1 MLYLKHDLL
10 TKNTAAQLLYLTLKE
25 GELLLANTYTDYL
38 LELTNEQTLEK
49 LYAIPTQIAQN
60 DRYTTIEIGTN
71 ANTPL
76 SASLL
81 INYPA
86 RFSYIVYGQNS
97 NTNLDPADAV
107 VEGVIQMGYLIVE
120 DITTPRFTEPNLTI
134 DSDIAYNG

>member
-1 MLYLKHDLL
+1 MIYLL
-10 TKNTAAQLLYLTLKE
+10 KNTAAQLLYLSLKE
-25 GELLLANTYTDYL
+25 GELLLANPYTHYL

-49 LYAIPTQIAQN
+49 LYAIPTQIANN
-60 DRYTTIEIGTN
+60 DRYTTIQIGTN

-76 SASLL
+76 AASLL

-97 NTNLDPADAV
+97 STNLDPTNAV
-107 VEGVIQMGYLIVE
+107 VEGVIEMGYLIVE

>member
-1 MLYLKHDLL
+1 MIYLL
-10 TKNTAAQLLYLTLKE
+10 KNTAAQLLYLTLKE
-25 GELLLANTYTDYL
+25 GELLLANTYTHYL

-49 LYAIPTQIAQN
+49 LYAIPIQIAQN
-60 DRYTTIEIGTN
+60 DRYTTIQIGTN

-76 SASLL
+76 AASLL

-97 NTNLDPADAV
+97 STNLDPTNAV
-107 VEGVIQMGYLIVE
+107 VEGVIEKGYLIVE

>member
-1 MLYLKHDLL
+1 MIYLL
-10 TKNTAAQLLYLTLKE
+10 KNTAAQLLYLTLKE
-25 GELLLANTYTDYL
+25 GELLLANTYTHYL

-60 DRYTTIEIGTN
+60 DRYTTIQIGTN

-76 SASLL
+76 AASLL

-97 NTNLDPADAV
+97 SSNLDPTNAV
-107 VEGVIQMGYLIVE
+107 VEGVIERGYLIVE

-134 DSDIAYNG
+134 DSDITYNG

>member
-1 MLYLKHDLL
+1 MIYLL
-10 TKNTAAQLLYLTLKE
+10 KNTAAQLLYLTLKE
-25 GELLLANTYTDYL
+25 GELLLANTYTNYL

-60 DRYTTIEIGTN
+60 DRYTTIQIGTN

-76 SASLL
+76 AASLL

-97 NTNLDPADAV
+97 STNLDPTNAV
-107 VEGVIQMGYLIVE
+107 VEGVIEKGYLIVE

-134 DSDIAYNG
+134 DNDIAYNG

>member
-1 MLYLKHDLL
+1 MIYLI
-10 TKNTAAQLLYLTLKE
+10 KNTAAQLLYLTLKE
-25 GELLLANTYTDYL
+25 GELLLANTYTHYL

-60 DRYTTIEIGTN
+60 DRYTTIQIGTN

-76 SASLL
+76 AASLL

-97 NTNLDPADAV
+97 STNLDPADAV
-107 VEGVIQMGYLIVE
+107 VEGVIEKGYLIVE

-134 DSDIAYNG
+134 DNDIAYNG

>member
-1 MLYLKHDLL
+1 MIYLL
-10 TKNTAAQLLYLTLKE
+10 KNTAAQLLYLSLKE

-71 ANTPL
+71 ANVPL

-86 RFSYIVYGQNS
+86 RFSYVVYGQNS
-97 NTNLDPADAV
+97 STNLDPTDAV

-120 DITTPRFTEPNLTI
+120 DLTTPRFTEPNLTI

>member
-1 MLYLKHDLL
+1 MIYLL
-10 TKNTAAQLLYLTLKE
+10 KNTAAQLLYLSLKE
-25 GELLLANTYTDYL
+25 GELLLANTYTHYL

-49 LYAIPTQIAQN
+49 LYAIPIQIAQN
-60 DRYTTIEIGTN
+60 DRYTTIQIGTN
-71 ANTPL
+71 ANTPTA
-76 SASLL
+76 ASLL

-97 NTNLDPADAV
+97 STNLDPSDAV

-120 DITTPRFTEPNLTI
+120 DLTTPRFTEPNLTI

>member
-1 MLYLKHDLL
+1 MIYLL
-10 TKNTAAQLLYLTLKE
+10 KNTAAQLLYLSLKE

-71 ANTPL
+71 ANVPL

-86 RFSYIVYGQNS
+86 RFSYIIYGQNS

-107 VEGVIQMGYLIVE
+107 VEGIIQMGYLIVE

>member
-1 MLYLKHDLL
+1 MIYLL
-10 TKNTAAQLLYLTLKE
+10 KNTAAQLLYLSLKE
-25 GELLLANTYTDYL
+25 GELLLANTYTHYL

-60 DRYTTIEIGTN
+60 DRYTTIQIGTN

-76 SASLL
+76 AASLL

-97 NTNLDPADAV
+97 SSNLDPTNAV
-107 VEGVIQMGYLIVE
+107 VEGVIEKGYLIVE

>member
-1 MLYLKHDLL
+1 MIYLL
-10 TKNTAAQLLYLTLKE
+10 KNTAAQLLYLTLKE

-71 ANTPL
+71 ANVPL

-107 VEGVIQMGYLIVE
+107 VEGVIQRGYLIVE

>member
-1 MLYLKHDLL
+1 MIYLL
-10 TKNTAAQLLYLTLKE
+10 KNTAAQLLYLSLKE
-25 GELLLANTYTDYL
+25 GELLLANTYTHYL

-60 DRYTTIEIGTN
+60 DRYTTIQIGTN
-71 ANTPL
+71 ANTPT

-86 RFSYIVYGQNS
+86 RFSYVVYGQNS
-97 NTNLDPADAV
+97 STNLDPTDAV
-107 VEGVIQMGYLIVE
+107 VEGVIQIGYLIVE
-120 DITTPRFTEPNLTI
+120 DLTTPRFTEPNLTI

>member
-1 MLYLKHDLL
+1 MIYLL
-10 TKNTAAQLLYLTLKE
+10 KNTAAQLLYLSLKE

-97 NTNLDPADAV
+97 NTNLDPANAV

>member
-1 MLYLKHDLL
+1 MIYLL
-10 TKNTAAQLLYLTLKE
+10 KNTAAQLLYLSLKE
-25 GELLLANTYTDYL
+25 GELLLANTYTHYL

-60 DRYTTIEIGTN
+60 DRYTTIQIGTN
-71 ANTPL
+71 ANTPTA
-76 SASLL
+76 ASLL

-86 RFSYIVYGQNS
+86 RFSYIIYGQNS
-97 NTNLDPADAV
+97 STNLDPTDAV

-120 DITTPRFTEPNLTI
+120 DLTTPRFTEPNLTI

>member
-1 MLYLKHDLL
+1 MIYLL
-10 TKNTAAQLLYLTLKE
+10 KNTAAQLLYLTLKE

-71 ANTPL
+71 ANVPL

-86 RFSYIVYGQNS
+86 RFSYIIYGQNS

-107 VEGVIQMGYLIVE
+107 VEGVIQRGYLIVE

>member
-1 MLYLKHDLL
+1 MIYLI
-10 TKNTAAQLLYLTLKE
+10 KNTAAQLLYLTLKE
-25 GELLLANTYTDYL
+25 GELLLANSYTHYL
-38 LELTNEQTLEK
+38 LELTNEQTLQK
-49 LYAIPTQIAQN
+49 LYAIPLQIAQN
-60 DRYTTIEIGTN
+60 DRYTTIQIGTN

-97 NTNLDPADAV
+97 STNLDPTNAV
-107 VEGVIQMGYLIVE
+107 VEGVIEKGYLIVE

-134 DSDIAYNG
+134 DNDIAYNG

>member
-1 MLYLKHDLL
+1 MIYLL
-10 TKNTAAQLLYLTLKE
+10 KNTAAQLLYLSLKE
-25 GELLLANTYTDYL
+25 GELLLANTYTHYL

-60 DRYTTIEIGTN
+60 DRYTTIQIGTN
-71 ANTPL
+71 ANNPTA
-76 SASLL
+76 ASLL

-97 NTNLDPADAV
+97 SSNLDPTNAV
-107 VEGVIQMGYLIVE
+107 VEGVIEKGYLIVE

-134 DSDIAYNG
+134 DNDIAYNG

>member
-1 MLYLKHDLL
+1 MIYLL
-10 TKNTAAQLLYLTLKE
+10 KNTAAQLLYLTLKE

-71 ANTPL
+71 ANVPL

-86 RFSYIVYGQNS
+86 RFSYIIYGQNS
-97 NTNLDPADAV
+97 NTNLDPANAV
-107 VEGVIQMGYLIVE
+107 VEGVIQRGYLIVE

>member
-1 MLYLKHDLL
+1 MIYLL
-10 TKNTAAQLLYLTLKE
+10 KNTAAQLLYLTLKE
-25 GELLLANTYTDYL
+25 GELLLANTYTNYL

-49 LYAIPTQIAQN
+49 LYAIPIQIAQN
-60 DRYTTIEIGTN
+60 DRYTTIQIGTN

-76 SASLL
+76 AASLL

-97 NTNLDPADAV
+97 GTNLDPTNAV
-107 VEGVIQMGYLIVE
+107 VEGVIEMGYLIVE

>member
-1 MLYLKHDLL
+1 MIYLL
-10 TKNTAAQLLYLTLKE
+10 KNTAAQLLYLSLKE
-25 GELLLANTYTDYL
+25 GELLLANTYTHYL

-71 ANTPL
+71 ANTPTA
-76 SASLL
+76 ASLL

-97 NTNLDPADAV
+97 STNLDPTDAV
-107 VEGVIQMGYLIVE
+107 VEGVIQIGYLIVE
-120 DITTPRFTEPNLTI
+120 DLTTPRFTEPNLTI

>member
-1 MLYLKHDLL
+1 MIYLL
-10 TKNTAAQLLYLTLKE
+10 KNTAAQLLYLSLKE

-71 ANTPL
+71 ANVPL

-97 NTNLDPADAV
+97 NTNLDPTNAV
-107 VEGVIQMGYLIVE
+107 VEGVIQRGYLIVE

>member
-1 MLYLKHDLL
+1 MIYLL
-10 TKNTAAQLLYLTLKE
+10 KNTAAQLLYLSLKE
-25 GELLLANTYTDYL
+25 GELLLANTYTHYL

-49 LYAIPTQIAQN
+49 LYAIPIQIAQN

-71 ANTPL
+71 ANTPTA
-76 SASLL
+76 ASLL

-97 NTNLDPADAV
+97 STNLDPTDAV

>member
-1 MLYLKHDLL
+1 MIYLL
-10 TKNTAAQLLYLTLKE
+10 KNTAAQLLYLTLKE
-25 GELLLANTYTDYL
+25 GELLLANPYTHYL

-49 LYAIPTQIAQN
+49 LYAIPIQIAQN
-60 DRYTTIEIGTN
+60 DRYTTIQIGTN

-97 NTNLDPADAV
+97 STNLDPTNAV
-107 VEGVIQMGYLIVE
+107 VEGVIEMGYLIVE

>member
-1 MLYLKHDLL
+1 MIYLL
-10 TKNTAAQLLYLTLKE
+10 KNTAAQLLYLSLKE

-71 ANTPL
+71 ANVPL